1 MADSKSSHSKRA
13 HEALVIVPPPP
24 ARFTLSEWYLNNS
37 YRNRICLNQQKL
49 ADSIKTENNRTIDE
63 IQERTEANKK
73 ETDCR
78 LEERLE
84 DIKFGKG
91 EIEKQR
97 KEVCLEIDNLL
108 TSIQRVQDCLNALNK
123 DALQIVNKCII
134 LREGRFGIDL
144 CHDNVEKELGKE
156 LNVINGGKALLT
168 RILEQANEQ
177 VI

>member
-1 MADSKSSHSKRA
+1 MTDLNTSNSKLI

-37 YRNRICLNQQKL
+37 FRNRICLNQQKL
-49 ADSIKTENNRTIDE
+49 ADSIRSENNRTIDE
-63 IQERTEANKK
+63 IQERTDENKK
-73 ETDCR
+73 ETDCK

-84 DIKFGKG
+84 DIKFAKG

-97 KEVCLEIDNLL
+97 KEICLEIESLL
-108 TSIQRVQDCLNALNK
+108 TSLQRIEDCFNVLDK

-144 CHDNVEKELGKE
+144 CYDNVEKELGKE
-156 LNVINGGKALLT
+156 LDVINGAKALLS
-168 RILEQANEQ
+168 RLLEQANEQ
-177 VI
+177 VL